1 MSTDL
6 TSTKREVTKRPRWR
20 RTGNL
25 HQPEPCRCCGKGE
38 VEMWAEEQI
47 CKLITGDDG
56 NQGSGFFLYWAT
68 IRAAISYSST

>member
-1 MSTDL
+1 
-6 TSTKREVTKRPRWR
+6 
-20 RTGNL
+20 
-25 HQPEPCRCCGKGE
+25 
-38 VEMWAEEQI
+38 MWAEEQI